1 MIPNLKLKGKAEGG
15 FIRKLS
21 AGSHRVR
28 GGGRETQQRRGV
40 PVQCRRPSA
49 TVLSNEGRNR
59 NEYTPLGPGVGTSV
73 YPGEVQLLE

>member
-28 GGGRETQQRRGV
+28 GGGVRHSSGGGFLYSAVVLVQRYCLMKGGTGMHL
-40 PVQCRRPSA
+40 P
-49 TVLSNEGRNR
+49 
-59 NEYTPLGPGVGTSV
+59 PLGPGVGTSV